1 MEGTNMFKNITGF
14 FINRKKDGE
23 KKKLS
28 MVENLIIIVIIGVVI
43 ILATSFLT
51 DSGNT
56 EGTMNDSGSL
66 GQNQDGNQGQPLD
79 GMEVVADMEKRLS
92 ELLSQVEGA
101 GQVSVMIYADTSSEQ
116 IPAYNNEQDTRN
128 DERTDGKSSE
138 ISETKELAL
147 SGDDTPVIL
156 KVMVPQIKGVVV
168 VAEGAGDMLIREQL
182 NNAVCT
188 LLGIPEHRVQILKH
202 K

>member
-1 MEGTNMFKNITGF
+1 MFRNIIGF
-14 FINRKKDGE
+14 FVKKKGDGG

-28 MVENLIIIVIIGVVI
+28 TFENLIIIVVLGVVI
-43 ILATSFLT
+43 ILAGSFLAQPSDVEKT
-51 DSGNT
+51 MSGA
-56 EGTMNDSGSL
+56 SSL
-66 GQNQDGNQGQPLD
+66 SSDNQVDNMEGQPID
-79 GMEVVADMEKRLS
+79 GQEVVADIEKRLS

-101 GQVSVMIYADTSSEQ
+101 GQVSVMVYADTSSEQ

-128 DERTDGKSSE
+128 DERSDGKSSE
-138 ISETKELAL
+138 ISENRQLAL

-168 VAEGAGDMLIREQL
+168 VAEGANDMLIKEQL
-182 NNAVCT
+182 NNAICT